1 MKKLLLTTV
10 LSITSIFGFGYSK
23 NTTLDANTI
32 RDAGN
37 DTITIGFKVQS
48 PDLMA
53 IKHTIEYNP
62 GEFEVISITA
72 NSYFHKEQIENESG
86 ENKII
91 TVLLDS
97 ENSFNSIE
105 YMELNI
111 KPVTT
116 TNQGTIKIDNIEVAN
131 SNHKIEKTSGTIL
144 TVTIDD
150 ENYKLFKEE
159 IIMQNPIIKYIRENK
174 KLVLTI
180 CGIVL
185 IIIIINNVRKKI
197 NKVKEKKRNYFT
209 DMKTPEQKV
218 EEIANEEGIELI
230 KKVESEEVNNPI
242 SDDVF
247 KGKYEIFVLLLLVGS
262 LFTFAKVSAI
272 SEYTQDI
279 RTSILNNSVYNEKYD
294 LNSDKKVNLIDLIY
308 AIESRDTVNK
318 GDINFK

>member
-1 MKKLLLTTV
+1 MKKLLLATV

-37 DTITIGFKVQS
+37 NTITIGFKVQS

-62 GEFEVISITA
+62 TEFEIIDINA
-72 NSYFHKEQIENESG
+72 NSYFHKEQVENEAG
-86 ENKII
+86 ENKKI

-111 KPVTT
+111 KPITK

-131 SNHKIEKTSGTIL
+131 SNHKIEKTAGTIL

-150 ENYKLFKEE
+150 DNYKLFKEE

-174 KLVLTI
+174 KMVLTI

-185 IIIIINNVRKKI
+185 LIIIINNVRKKI
-197 NKVKEKKRNYFT
+197 KKNKQKNKKYFT
-209 DMKTPEQKV
+209 DMKTPEQIV
-218 EEIANEEGIELI
+218 EEISNEEGIELI

-242 SDDVF
+242 SDDIF
-247 KGKYEIFVLLLLVGS
+247 KGKYEVFILLLLVGS

-272 SEYTQDI
+272 SEYTQEI

-294 LNSDKKVNLIDLIY
+294 LNSDKKINLIDLIY
-308 AIESRDTVNK
+308 AVESKDTVNK

>member
-1 MKKLLLTTV
+1 MKKLLLATV

-37 DTITIGFKVQS
+37 NTITIGFKVQS

-62 GEFEVISITA
+62 QEFEVLSITA
-72 NSYFHKEQIENESG
+72 NSYFHKEQVENESG
-86 ENKII
+86 ENKKI

-111 KPVTT
+111 KPIAKI
-116 TNQGTIKIDNIEVAN
+116 NQGTIKIDNIEVAN
-131 SNHKIEKTSGTIL
+131 SNHKIEKTAGTIL
-144 TVTIDD
+144 TVNIDD
-150 ENYKLFKEE
+150 DNYKLFKEE

-185 IIIIINNVRKKI
+185 IIIIIIKI
-197 NKVKEKKRNYFT
+197 
-209 DMKTPEQKV
+209 P
-218 EEIANEEGIELI
+218 
-230 KKVESEEVNNPI
+230 
-242 SDDVF
+242 
-247 KGKYEIFVLLLLVGS
+247 KGKIFQENIP
-262 LFTFAKVSAI
+262 FFFI
-272 SEYTQDI
+272 CY
-279 RTSILNNSVYNEKYD
+279 
-294 LNSDKKVNLIDLIY
+294 
-308 AIESRDTVNK
+308 
-318 GDINFK
+318 

>member
-1 MKKLLLTTV
+1 MKKLLLATV

-62 GEFEVISITA
+62 KEFEVISITA
-72 NSYFHKEQIENESG
+72 NSHFHKEQIEKESG

-185 IIIIINNVRKKI
+185 IIIIINNVRKKV
-197 NKVKEKKRNYFT
+197 NKIKEKKKNYFT
-209 DMKTPEQKV
+209 DMKTPEQTV
-218 EEIANEEGIELI
+218 DEISNEEGIELI

-247 KGKYEIFVLLLLVGS
+247 KGKYEIFILLLLVGS

-308 AIESRDTVNK
+308 AIESKDTVNK